1 MEKYKGVTVKEKKR
15 MVRIKTETGEE
26 FIGEVVEEL
35 LQLTTPEGKTI
46 LIPAKEWNLK
56 NLSHAI
62 SINPDS
68 DTHFNSKMV
77 QLKYVIFV

>member
-1 MEKYKGVTVKEKKR
+1 MEQYKGVTVKEKKR

-35 LQLTTPEGKTI
+35 LELTTTPENKKI

-56 NLSHAI
+56 NVSYAI
-62 SINPDS
+62 SVNPDS
-68 DTHFNSKMV
+68 ST
-77 QLKYVIFV
+77 

>member
-1 MEKYKGVTVKEKKR
+1 MEKFKGVTVLHKKR

-35 LQLTTPEGKTI
+35 LELTTTPENKKI

-56 NLSHAI
+56 NVSYAI
-62 SINPDS
+62 SVNPDS
-68 DTHFNSKMV
+68 DT
-77 QLKYVIFV
+77 